1 MDVVGRQAGN
11 CDPQRGSSAQQGL
24 HPEQLLCGACGSS
37 AKSPIV
43 AGAGKPGNR
52 HAVVTVG
59 GPETY
64 GTAGA
69 VAVSGMPSET
79 PDDRQAAMRRCASPT
94 DVAPHPANSPG
105 GTSISHSGQ
114 ATPGTPPHAPPRL
127 HPCDHDCPPSI
138 QPPPSH

>member
-1 MDVVGRQAGN
+1 MDVGGRQAGN
-11 CDPQRGSSAQQGL
+11 GDQQRGSSAQQGL
-24 HPEQLLCGACGSS
+24 HPEQLLCGACGSG

-52 HAVVTVG
+52 QAVVTVG

-79 PDDRQAAMRRCASPT
+79 PDDPQAAMRRCALPS
-94 DVAPHPANSPG
+94 DRAPHPARSEERRVG
-105 GTSISHSGQ
+105 KEWGRTCRSRGW
-114 ATPGTPPHAPPRL
+114 
-127 HPCDHDCPPSI
+127 PCQDKKKK
-138 QPPPSH
+138 

>member
-1 MDVVGRQAGN
+1 MDVGGRQAGN
-11 CDPQRGSSAQQGL
+11 GDQQRGSSAQQGL
-24 HPEQLLCGACGSS
+24 HPEQLLCGACGSG

-52 HAVVTVG
+52 QAVVTVG

-79 PDDRQAAMRRCASPT
+79 PDDRQAAMRRRACTSDVDRSEVRRGCTEGGSTSRYRLSPT
-94 DVAPHPANSPG
+94 
-105 GTSISHSGQ
+105 
-114 ATPGTPPHAPPRL
+114 L
-127 HPCDHDCPPSI
+127 
-138 QPPPSH
+138 